1 MSQNSMNGC
10 CDMDYLHSHVVIV
23 GHSAP
28 DFTAPAVLGNG
39 EIVGD
44 YNFKNATKG
53 KYAVVFFYPLDFTFV
68 CPSELIAFDH
78 RLAEFKERN
87 VEVIGVSID
96 SHFTHN
102 AWKNTPIEKGGI
114 GQVGYT
120 LVADLTHEI
129 SQQYG
134 VESPG
139 GMAYRGS
146 FLIDTKGI
154 VRHMVVNDLP
164 LGRNVD
170 EMLRMVDAL
179 QFHEE
184 HGEVCPAGW
193 NKGKAGMK
201 ADPKGVADYLANHS
215 KDL

>member
-1 MSQNSMNGC
+1 MSC
-10 CDMDYLHSHVVIV
+10 CDTNYFYPQVLV
-23 GHSAP
+23 GQEAP
-28 DFTAPAVLGNG
+28 DFTAAAVLGSG
-39 EIVGD
+39 EIVD
-44 YNFKNATKG
+44 NYNFKEATKG

-78 RLAEFKERN
+78 RLADFKAKN

-96 SHFTHN
+96 SQFSHF
-102 AWKNTPIEKGGI
+102 AWKNTPVNQGGI

-120 LVADLTHEI
+120 LVADVKHEI
-129 SQQYG
+129 CQSFG
-134 VESPG
+134 VEAAAG
-139 GMAYRGS
+139 VAYRGS
-146 FLIDTKGI
+146 FLIDQNGV

-179 QFHEE
+179 QFTEE

-201 ADPKGVADYLANHS
+201 ASTAGVAEYLATHATE
-215 KDL
+215 L